1 MITEYLLKNFLLIFD
16 TDVFKIKTLVKIL
29 TVIIILLSFALGSLN
44 ISFSNNGN
52 KGKIDIFTQK
62 EPYSG
67 KGLGM
72 PSDTVDIHVTVKIK
86 GTTRNGLMLGF
97 SLTLF

>member
-1 MITEYLLKNFLLIFD
+1 MANTYSNIYDYGILVKEFSYLFLIPMCS
-16 TDVFKIKTLVKIL
+16 KIKTLVKIL
-29 TVIIILLSFALGSLN
+29 TVTIILLSFALGSLN

-72 PSDTVDIHVTVKIK
+72 PSD
-86 GTTRNGLMLGF
+86 M
-97 SLTLF
+97 